1 MFKVKELLLRKETFN
16 DPIFSTHLRCFR
28 WYGYVASEEQLRPW
42 VSLFRCTFFTA
53 SIWVSC
59 ALMLARVFRGY
70 EKLNDG
76 ATSCATAVQYFAV
89 SIATLNAYVQRDSE
103 YIVKSLN
110 NIFKMYFI
118 PGVIALLR
126 VAHEDICHIIIEA
139 DEGELNLL
147 TSTQF
152 YTRTITLMLW
162 VPSVVAGLI
171 AYTDCIYRTLFL
183 PRSVFNVAEV
193 RRGEE
198 QPILLFQLF
207 PFGELCD
214 NFVVGYLGPWYAL
227 GLGITTIPLWHTFI
241 TCLMKYVNLKLQIL
255 NKRVEEMDIYRFNAL
270 QMREYLTDTEL
281 NHWRLKLFKEFVREQ
296 LKIREFVQELQ
307 NLIRVPVMADF
318 IIFSVLMCFLF
329 FALLIGTPSK
339 MDYFFMFIY
348 LFVMAGIL
356 WIYHWH
362 ATLIVECHDEL
373 SFAYYSCDWYN
384 FPRPLQRM
392 LSFVMMHA
400 QRPLKMRALLVDLNL
415 RTFIDIVRGAYSYF
429 NLLRSSHLY

>member
-1 MFKVKELLLRKETFN
+1 MFRVKELLLSAETFN
-16 DPIFSTHLRCFR
+16 DPIFEYHLKYFR
-28 WYGYVASEEQLRPW
+28 WYGYVASEEQPRPW
-42 VSLFRCTFFTA
+42 FSLFRCTLFTA
-53 SIWVSC
+53 SIWISC

-70 EKLNDG
+70 EHLNDG

-89 SIATLNAYVQRDSE
+89 SIATLNAYVQRDR
-103 YIVKSLN
+103 
-110 NIFKMYFI
+110 
-118 PGVIALLR
+118 VIALLR
-126 VAHEDICHIIIEA
+126 TAHLDIRNIMIEA
-139 DEGELNLL
+139 DDQEMGMLFQ
-147 TSTQF
+147 TQV

-171 AYTDCIYRTLFL
+171 AWGDCIYRTIFL
-183 PRSVFNVAEV
+183 PQSVFNTAAV

-198 QPILLFQLF
+198 QPILLFQLY

-214 NFVVGYLGPWYAL
+214 NFFIGYLWPWYSL

-255 NKRVEEMDIYRFNAL
+255 NKRVEEMNITRLNPGL
-270 QMREYLTDTEL
+270 VEEHLTSSEL
-281 NHWRLKLFKEFVREQ
+281 DHWRMKLCKEFVEEE
-296 LKIREFVQELQ
+296 LKIRRFVLELQ
-307 NLIRVPVMADF
+307 SLICVPVMADF

-329 FALLIGTPSK
+329 FALLIGAPSK
-339 MDYFFMFIY
+339 MDYFFIFIY
-348 LFVMAGIL
+348 LFVMASIL

-373 SFAYYSCDWYN
+373 SFAYYSSDWYN
-384 FPRPLQRM
+384 FQIPLQRM
-392 LSFVMMHA
+392 LHFVMMHA